1 MRRLLTFVIVTAL
14 AVAVVPTAVAQGS
27 STATQDVT
35 INVPEISVIGVSG
48 GGVTFDF
55 TSSDVTAGNSTASQT
70 QQESYALFTNASNV
84 KVTGQLG
91 TEYSTGIKL
100 FVNLSAPSSGGASQ
114 NQVELTTTEADLVTS
129 IGPTAAGN
137 INLEYTAEIT
147 PDASPNSGSTETV
160 TYTVT
165 AN

>member
-14 AVAVVPTAVAQGS
+14 AGAVVPTAVAQGS
-27 STATQDVT
+27 SATQDVT